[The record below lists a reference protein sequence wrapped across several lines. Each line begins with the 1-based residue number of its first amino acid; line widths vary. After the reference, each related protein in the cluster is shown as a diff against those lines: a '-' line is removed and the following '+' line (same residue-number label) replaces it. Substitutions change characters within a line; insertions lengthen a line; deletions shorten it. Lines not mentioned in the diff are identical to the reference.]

1 MAVQIS
7 ALIPL
12 MVEIKLTE
20 FVKPS
25 KYIPPQTLSLSTLD
39 NDPLNEVIYKACYV
53 YKAKNVVDDDADMPE
68 YLLKKALS
76 DLLVYYYPLSGSLKR
91 RGSDRKFQLS
101 CGGDEGGVAFTV
113 ATANVE
119 LSSLNYLDNI
129 DSDTALK
136 FLPHLLQ
143 VEDGYRP
150 FALQVTKF
158 ECGGFILGTATSH
171 VMSDGYGMGHTMC
184 ALIELAGG
192 KKKLTITPVWER
204 ERLVGEPVDDQPPL
218 APGGATAVSPYL
230 PTDDWVTERI
240 NIRPESIRRLKEATL
255 EEYDF
260 STEAL
265 TTFDVI
271 SAYLWKSRVKA
282 LKLDK
287 DGVTVLVFTK
297 GIRNVVD
304 PPLSDGYYGN
314 SYIDMHVSLTVR
326 EVDEFGISD
335 IVKLIKESKKKAHSK
350 TYLQKEL
357 ANIENIIKM
366 DLKISGKEDGLCLF
380 TDPRHTGLF
389 GPMDFGLNERVN
401 FVQVVPP
408 ETARTISMVLLP
420 SRLDQA
426 MVGGVQIMTTLPR
439 DAMVKFKEEMQWLSS
454 RKRSML

>member
-7 ALIPL
+7 ALI
-12 MVEIKLTE
+12 TE
-20 FVKPS
+20 MVKPS

-39 NDPLNEVIYKACYV
+39 NDPFNEVIYKACYV
-53 YKAKNVVDDDADMPE
+53 YKAKNVVDDDADLPE
-68 YLLKKALS
+68 SLLKKALS
-76 DLLVYYYPLSGSLKR
+76 DLLVYYYPLSGILKR
-91 RGSDRKFQLS
+91 RESDRKFQLS
-101 CGGDEGGVAFTV
+101 CGGNEGGVAFTV
-113 ATANVE
+113 ATTNVE

-136 FLPHLLQ
+136 FLPELQ
-143 VEDGYRP
+143 VGDGYRP
-150 FALQVTKF
+150 IAFQVTKF
-158 ECGGFILGTATSH
+158 ECGGFILGIATSH
-171 VMSDGYGMGHTMC
+171 AMSDGYGTGHTMC
-184 ALIELAGG
+184 ALTELAGG
-192 KKKLTITPVWER
+192 KKKLTMTPVWER
-204 ERLVGEPVDDQPPL
+204 QRLVGEPVDDQPPL
-218 APGGATAVSPYL
+218 VHGGTTAVSPYL

-265 TTFDVI
+265 TTFEVI

-287 DGVTVLVFTK
+287 DGVTVLVFTT

-314 SYIDMHVSLTVR
+314 AYINMKVSLTVR
-326 EVDEFGISD
+326 EVDELGIPD
-335 IVKLIKESKKKAHSK
+335 IVKLIKETKKNAHSK

-357 ANIENIIKM
+357 AHIENTIKM
-366 DLKISGKEDGLCLF
+366 NLKIKRKKDGLCLL
-380 TDPRHTGLF
+380 TDVRNIGMF
-389 GPMDFGLNERVN
+389 GPMDFGWNEPVN
-401 FVQVVPP
+401 FVPVVPP
-408 ETARTISMVLLP
+408 EIAKTINMVMRP

-439 DAMVKFKEEMQWLSS
+439 DAMVKFKEEINALD
-454 RKRSML
+454 